1 MRLMIKEWIYNITA
15 IAILAALVNMVLP
28 NGSIKKYTDFVFG
41 LIILVIFLQ
50 PLLQITGQFS
60 NLETT
65 VIQKMTEQISQS
77 ATYIRSQAETN
88 QRENLKHFMK
98 TNLEKNLA
106 FELEYKTGLNINRVN
121 ITFDELYKEIDFSNI
136 KRIDIYYTLHK
147 SEGTQISQVV
157 IDSNNDLINV
167 DDNSINSKIQEIKEI
182 VAEIY
187 NIDPKFVYVHK
198 TKRE

>member
-77 ATYIRSQAETN
+77 ATYIRSQTETN